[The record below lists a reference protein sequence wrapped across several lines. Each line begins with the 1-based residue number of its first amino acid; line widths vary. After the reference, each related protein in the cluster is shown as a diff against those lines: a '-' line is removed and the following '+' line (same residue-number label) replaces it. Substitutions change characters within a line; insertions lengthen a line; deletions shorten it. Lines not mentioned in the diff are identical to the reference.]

1 VRHAFGNREED
12 RTEEIAGID
21 LARFKFTLMLLS
33 PAAGLRSETKFPGNG
48 N

>member
-21 LARFKFTLMLLS
+21 LARFPENEPDLDC
-33 PAAGLRSETKFPGNG
+33 RNE
-48 N
+48 